1 MSVYT
6 CACRGQR
13 SEEGVIGSCEPVLW
27 VLGTELGFSGRAGNT
42 PNHKAISQAPF
53 IQCFIKSTEKHLNF
67 IHEAIPAGGYGNES
81 SVGVLSIPAPVF
93 HKILKARQVSIFR

>member
-1 MSVYT
+1 MWLQVFKDCLELELQAVVSHSV
-6 CACRGQR
+6 
-13 SEEGVIGSCEPVLW
+13 W